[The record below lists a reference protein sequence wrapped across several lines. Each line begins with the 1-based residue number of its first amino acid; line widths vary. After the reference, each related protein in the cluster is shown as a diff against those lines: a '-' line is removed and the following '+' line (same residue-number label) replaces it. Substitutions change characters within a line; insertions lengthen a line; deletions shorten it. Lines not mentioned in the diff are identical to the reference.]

1 MPLKTIS
8 TGSRP
13 KARNLFFWAET
24 QNNLNLFEE
33 WVEGELT
40 SAEQEKLARL
50 LRVMF
55 SQNGPLLHPSKEKY
69 RKEFSDIWAI
79 KSGQIRLL
87 GTLRS
92 SDFYILHYLR
102 KKTNK
107 LSKNDRLV
115 ALSHY
120 DKFIAEIEG

>member
-1 MPLKTIS
+1 MPLKKIP

-13 KARNLFFWAET
+13 EARQLFFWAET

-33 WVEGELT
+33 WVEGEL
-40 SAEQEKLARL
+40 SNAEQEKLARL
-50 LRVMF
+50 LRGMF
-55 SQNGPLLHPSKEKY
+55 SRKEPLLHPSTEKF
-69 RKEFSDIWAI
+69 RKEFSNIWAI

-87 GTLRS
+87 GTMRS
-92 SDFYILHYLR
+92 SNFYILHYLR

-107 LSKNDRLV
+107 LSKKDRQV
-115 ALSHY
+115 VLSHY